1 MGDAARQGTKMM
13 IAIEAQSALRALYT
27 KCAATPQDYWQQ
39 RCERAIDE
47 CLRNPLRA
55 TPWKYQ
61 VRNALANAKKV
72 LDERDKIVHAIPFD
86 AAVADTYAPAFTD
99 AFAAVDMTLWLER
112 TDGITAP
119 ERAILQ
125 DLAAGEDA
133 ESMADR
139 AKVPVSSMRQ
149 KISRARSS
157 ARRALAID
165 MAI

>member
-1 MGDAARQGTKMM
+1 MM
-13 IAIEAQSALRALYT
+13 IAIEAQSAVRALYT

-39 RCERAIDE
+39 RCERALDE

-55 TPWKYQ
+55 TPWMHQ

-72 LDERDKIVHAIPFD
+72 LDQRDEIIQAVPFD
-86 AAVADTYAPAFTD
+86 DVADTYAPTFTD
-99 AFAAVDMTLWLER
+99 AFAAIDIMLWLER
-112 TDGITAP
+112 TNGITAP

-133 ESMADR
+133 ESLADR
-139 AKVPVSSMRQ
+139 ANVPVTSMRQ

-157 ARRALAID
+157 ARRAWTTD
-165 MAI
+165 MAV